1 MGDIYQAYL
10 SLLRSL
16 GESLEQLS
24 ALARKKAAAAN
35 ADDLMALDE
44 IMKQEQAMTL
54 TLRGLEQRRLKLM
67 SQLGLNG
74 VSLTQLPENYPD
86 ELQLEAKQTA
96 EGLRNSYSVYRSC
109 ADAARS
115 TLELNL
121 HQIEKIIADSGVDP
135 AEAGAGYQAPGVE
148 PPRNMKTDFRA

>member
-54 TLRGLEQRRLKLM
+54 AFRGMEQTREKH
-67 SQLGLNG
+67 
-74 VSLTQLPENYPD
+74 EC
-86 ELQLEAKQTA
+86 
-96 EGLRNSYSVYRSC
+96 SY
-109 ADAARS
+109 
-115 TLELNL
+115 
-121 HQIEKIIADSGVDP
+121 
-135 AEAGAGYQAPGVE
+135 
-148 PPRNMKTDFRA
+148 